1 MRSRDEY
8 LLAESLR
15 VHKLVR
21 LFIVAWSTV
30 VVGSVLGLAFLAP
43 YVELNAHRSQELQ
56 ESREAPVVERRRP
69 PAAAAP
75 HRKLGRTIN
84 GTHQTHQPP
93 K

>member
-43 YVELNAHRSQELQ
+43 YVELNAQRSQELQ
-56 ESREAPVVERRRP
+56 ESREAANGQPEP
-69 PAAAAP
+69 TQPA
-75 HRKLGRTIN
+75 RKKAN
-84 GTHQTHQPP
+84 AH
-93 K
+93 